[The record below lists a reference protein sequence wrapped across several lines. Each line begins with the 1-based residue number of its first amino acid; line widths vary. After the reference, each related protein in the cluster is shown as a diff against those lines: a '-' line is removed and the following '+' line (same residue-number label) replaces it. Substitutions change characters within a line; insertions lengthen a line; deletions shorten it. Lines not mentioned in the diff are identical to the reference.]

1 MTAPDTAFNSTHY
14 DSIYPVG
21 IEHQYWQ
28 VARNRSLFNELT
40 SLIDLRDCKILEIGC
55 GRGDVVAFMR
65 TRGFDYWGCEL
76 SCEVPVLD
84 SVDKFIVTGKDAN
97 ELPQEFRDQ
106 VDIITL
112 FDVIEHLPDPGAFLR
127 AIKNNFINVK
137 HLVITVPACQE
148 IWSNYDEFN
157 GHYRRYDLSMMSQL
171 SEEIGSV
178 LKTNKYFFKPLYLP
192 ALFLKLIRKN
202 RSTRLKAPVT
212 YLEKSLHK
220 ILAYIFVFIDRLLPD
235 PVKGSSVLSVVTIR

>member
-1 MTAPDTAFNSTHY
+1 MSAPDTAFNITHY

-40 SLIDLRDCKILEIGC
+40 SLIDLRKCKILEIGC

-65 TRGFDYWGCEL
+65 ARGFDYWGCEL
-76 SCEVPVLD
+76 SGEVPVLEG
-84 SVDKFIVTGKDAN
+84 VDEYIETGRDAN
-97 ELPQEFRDQ
+97 ELPKEFRDQ
-106 VDIITL
+106 VEIITL
-112 FDVIEHLPDPGAFLR
+112 FDVIEHLPDPCSFLKGL
-127 AIKNNFINVK
+127 KNNFINVK

-192 ALFLKLIRKN
+192 ALFLKLLGKN
-202 RSTRLKAPVT
+202 RSTKLKAPVT
-212 YLEKSLHK
+212 MLEKRIHK
-220 ILAYIFVFIDRLLPD
+220 ILAYVFVFIDQLLPD